1 MCGQVIKQIN
11 EALFREDSIASLF
24 DESFPERR
32 SASLE
37 TTAVGKILSFGPEAL
52 QNLFATAM
60 SQALAAQNSANPQVA
75 GWQGEKPGLV
85 DGKTD
90 RRLEVEIAVDRTF
103 AKPDLKTV
111 RPRLDVMTF
120 NKWFAAG
127 FKVRTGANVINVS
140 LDGSTGLKSMCLVR
154 DRSRKAWPR
163 SNWRNSDGA
172 YSRYSQSS
180 PPPLRSNLPWID
192 LNRSRT
198 AAIRFMTAMTSA
210 FSAA

>member
-75 GWQGEKPGLV
+75 G
-85 DGKTD
+85 
-90 RRLEVEIAVDRTF
+90 
-103 AKPDLKTV
+103 
-111 RPRLDVMTF
+111 
-120 NKWFAAG
+120 
-127 FKVRTGANVINVS
+127 
-140 LDGSTGLKSMCLVR
+140 
-154 DRSRKAWPR
+154 
-163 SNWRNSDGA
+163 
-172 YSRYSQSS
+172 
-180 PPPLRSNLPWID
+180 
-192 LNRSRT
+192 
-198 AAIRFMTAMTSA
+198 
-210 FSAA
+210 